1 MDVLGKGF
9 TKPTA
14 RIQALRDAIYDA
26 TPTVEADRAEL
37 VTASYKETEACRSS
51 CAGLRPSKKS

>member
-14 RIQALRDAIYDA
+14 RIQALRDAIYDGD
-26 TPTVEADRAEL
+26 AD
-37 VTASYKETEACRSS
+37 
-51 CAGLRPSKKS
+51 G